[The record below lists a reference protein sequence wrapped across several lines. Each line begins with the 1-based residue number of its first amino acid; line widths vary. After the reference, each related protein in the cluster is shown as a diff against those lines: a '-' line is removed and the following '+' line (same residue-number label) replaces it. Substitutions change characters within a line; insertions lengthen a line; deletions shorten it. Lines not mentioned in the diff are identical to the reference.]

1 MAMGARE
8 FGTLVSDRMG
18 QLRLSQNRL
27 ASRLGELPDG
37 RIFDAT
43 QIRMI
48 REGRRRLDQP
58 LVARLIEILDLDPD
72 EAWAASGLLPP
83 EVSAEELRQLRQFRL
98 AAVGAAQAEKVMPGK
113 LVLAGQT
120 AAIILPFE
128 RDRRRRQ
135 RRRRLVA

>member
-1 MAMGARE
+1 MGARE

-120 AAIILPFE
+120 VAIILPFE

>member
-120 AAIILPFE
+120 VAIILPFE
-128 RDRRRRQ
+128 RDRR
-135 RRRRLVA
+135 

>member
-120 AAIILPFE
+120 VAIILPFE

>member
-1 MAMGARE
+1 MGARE

>member
-1 MAMGARE
+1 MGARE

-98 AAVGAAQAEKVMPGK
+98 AAVGAAQAEKVMPG
-113 LVLAGQT
+113 
-120 AAIILPFE
+120 
-128 RDRRRRQ
+128 
-135 RRRRLVA
+135 